1 MQFSDMNTICVIASV
16 FSNFHKW
23 LNKVDLDLL
32 PNRNND
38 KVLLNTYLIVG
49 GYVAAA
55 LMKFI
60 ICSTKIG
67 KNFVS
72 RGDRLKLGGKFVFF
86 KIR

>member
-1 MQFSDMNTICVIASV
+1 MITVFVIAFV
-16 FSNFHKW
+16 FSNSHKI
-23 LNKVDLDLL
+23 LDKVDLDLF

-38 KVLLNTYLIVG
+38 KVLLYAYSIIG

-55 LMKFI
+55 LIRFI